1 MVRREPEEIGV
12 VTFSSLGVWALLRH
26 PDDFANAWSMVNIF
40 RLPSADSYTLL
51 RTVDFRRV
59 ACRRVSVVPPDL
71 EWEFLFV
78 QAKLGWARS
87 AVEDL
92 IWDDSKLAFKIM
104 ASLCDSKLCSV
115 SK

>member
-40 RLPSADSYTLL
+40 RLPYADSYTLL
-51 RTVDFRRV
+51 RTTDFRRV
-59 ACRRVSVVPPDL
+59 ARRRVSVVPPDL

-92 IWDDSKLAFKIM
+92 IWDDRNLAFKFM
-104 ASLCDSKLCSV
+104 A
-115 SK
+115 